1 MKILNIPPGTVINK
15 IGTRVSLD
23 FFLEAD
29 ADLFIEFLLY
39 LDNPENAGKELKVER
54 PPEER
59 TN

>member
-15 IGTRVSLD
+15 EGTRVSLD

-29 ADLFIEFLLY
+29 ADLFIQFLLY
-39 LDNPENAGKELKVER
+39 LDNPENAGTELKVER